1 MTSSGTPPDGRA
13 TRWAG
18 QRERRRRE
26 FVEAGMRAI
35 ARYGPDVS
43 TEQIADEAG
52 VARTRIYKHFA
63 DAADL
68 QRAIALRAAEMISA
82 QFAPLWGVS
91 GTPRE
96 MVHATI
102 GAHIEWLSEH
112 RELYQYLMRQSVTGP
127 RDVVADVKTAIARQL
142 SVLFEYYLG
151 LFGADQRVG
160 ETIAYGLVGLV
171 ESSTAHWLD
180 APRGIDRE
188 DLRQLLARWVWSILD
203 DTLRTVGVELNPDS
217 PLSDLD
223 YRVLGP

>member
-1 MTSSGTPPDGRA
+1 MTSSSAADGRA
-13 TRWAG
+13 ARWAG

-35 ARYGPDVS
+35 ARFGPEAS

-68 QRAIALRAAEMISA
+68 QRAIALRAAEMIGA
-82 QFAPLWGVS
+82 QFAPLWDAA
-91 GTPRE
+91 GTPRD

-102 GAHIEWLSEH
+102 SAHIAWLSDH
-112 RELYQYLMRQSVTGP
+112 RALYQYLMRQSVTGP
-127 RDVVADVKTAIARQL
+127 RDIVADVKTAIARQL
-142 SVLFEYYLG
+142 TVLFEHYLG
-151 LFGADQRVG
+151 LFGADRKVG

-180 APRGIDRE
+180 APSGLGRAE
-188 DLRQLLARWVWSILD
+188 LRDLLARWVWSILD
-203 DTLRTVGVELNPDS
+203 DTLRAVGVALNPDS
-217 PLSDLD
+217 PLSELD
-223 YRVLGP
+223 FRKLD